1 MEYLEFA
8 GLILIVLGFYIVFI
22 KIWMLIAD
30 FIGKKLGISKLIYI
44 ILNKFTGKDHIA

>member
-8 GLILIVLGFYIVFI
+8 GSILIVLIFYIVSI

-30 FIGKKLGISKLIYI
+30 FIGKQLGISKLIYI
-44 ILNKFTGKDHIA
+44 MLNKLTGKDHIA

>member
-8 GLILIVLGFYIVFI
+8 GSILIVLIFYIVTI
-22 KIWMLIAD
+22 KIWMFIAD

-44 ILNKFTGKDHIA
+44 LLNKFTGKDHDA